1 MYAFCFISNT
11 FVSNIRL
18 KLTKNQTKVM
28 EHPEAKL
35 LLFENYSL
43 STSMLSSKT
52 NMRYPK
58 KCAKHKC
65 ACFNE
70 IMWLIIMKI
79 RLKMKDGSHRC
90 DINRTR
96 SRHGHKYT
104 KNKMCLSMMMVMC
117 SKQHVS
123 NIGSWIHEKVQQHWG
138 LVEKKTFLIK
148 KHVFEKCTMKYVSHW
163 ESIVLYQSRAPKP
176 TMKVIII
183 EIKEITT

>member
-70 IMWLIIMKI
+70 IM
-79 RLKMKDGSHRC
+79 
-90 DINRTR
+90 
-96 SRHGHKYT
+96 
-104 KNKMCLSMMMVMC
+104 
-117 SKQHVS
+117 
-123 NIGSWIHEKVQQHWG
+123 
-138 LVEKKTFLIK
+138 
-148 KHVFEKCTMKYVSHW
+148 
-163 ESIVLYQSRAPKP
+163 
-176 TMKVIII
+176 
-183 EIKEITT
+183 